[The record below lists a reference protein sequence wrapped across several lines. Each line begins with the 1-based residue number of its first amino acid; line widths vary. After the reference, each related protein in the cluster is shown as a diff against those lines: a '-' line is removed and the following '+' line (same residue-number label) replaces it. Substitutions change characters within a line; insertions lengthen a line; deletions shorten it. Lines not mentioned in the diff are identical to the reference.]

1 MPFRKMVAMTYFIV
15 RDGAIREAFD
25 SLEEASAQ
33 AGEQS
38 GARVIGDEWVTLTA
52 AKDRVEQARL
62 AIDEIAVLLDPKEVE
77 QLQERLQPLERMIDA
92 ALGKLGLHG

>member
-1 MPFRKMVAMTYFIV
+1 MVAMTYFIV
-15 RDGAIREAFD
+15 RDGAIREAFE
-25 SLEEASAQ
+25 SPEEASAR

-62 AIDEIAVLLDPKEVE
+62 AIDEIAVLLDPEEVE
-77 QLQERLQPLERMIDA
+77 QMQARLQPLEKMIDS
-92 ALGKLGLHG
+92 ALGKLGLHSE